1 PVAENS
7 RHRCWRIQNRQRTER
22 LVYCEL
28 EVDLLSLP
36 CAVHECLVLLDRT
49 GAVESVLIRL
59 NEGARVLLRVGE
71 AFVGVEN
78 RIPEI
83 FHSRHVNLI
92 SPRTCGDIDIQTYI
106 SAFLRNQIANHNLK
120 FLDVGWVDPEN

>member
-1 PVAENS
+1 
-7 RHRCWRIQNRQRTER
+7 
-22 LVYCEL
+22 
-28 EVDLLSLP
+28 SLP
-36 CAVHECLVLLDRT
+36 CAVHECLVLLDWT

-92 SPRTCGDIDIQTYI
+92 SPRTCGDIDIQACI
-106 SAFLRNQIANHNLK
+106 SAFLRSRVAGRDLE
-120 FLDVGWVDPEN
+120 FLDVGWVDPENVIDRSRV